1 MVGCLLI
8 DEVLN
13 CRDLIVAK
21 VAEAELVL
29 NLFENVDKLG
39 DVIVAKVLLW
49 VFLQDFEIKVIKD
62 FLSLNL
68 RSFLCFLALETVC

>member
-1 MVGCLLI
+1 MLLLLLHQSWQVFSITYAQMVGGLLI

-13 CRDLIVAK
+13 CRNLIVAK

-29 NLFENVDKLG
+29 NLFKNVDKLG

-49 VFLQDFEIKVIKD
+49 VFLQDF
-62 FLSLNL
+62 
-68 RSFLCFLALETVC
+68 

>member
-1 MVGCLLI
+1 MVGGLLI

-13 CRDLIVAK
+13 CCNLIVAK

-29 NLFENVDKLG
+29 NFFKNVYKLG

-49 VFLQDFEIKVIKD
+49 VFLQDF
-62 FLSLNL
+62 
-68 RSFLCFLALETVC
+68 

>member
-13 CRDLIVAK
+13 CCNLIVAK

-29 NLFENVDKLG
+29 NLFKNVDKLG

-49 VFLQDFEIKVIKD
+49 VFLQDF
-62 FLSLNL
+62 
-68 RSFLCFLALETVC
+68 